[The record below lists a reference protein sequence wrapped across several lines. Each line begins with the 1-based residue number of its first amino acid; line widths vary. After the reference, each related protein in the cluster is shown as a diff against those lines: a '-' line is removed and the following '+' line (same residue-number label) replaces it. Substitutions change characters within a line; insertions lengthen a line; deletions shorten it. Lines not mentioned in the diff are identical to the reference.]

1 VPEGDTI
8 YRSARTLQL
17 ALGGKVVTGFRSM
30 LPRLTRVHE
39 DAPITGRT
47 VESVTAHG
55 KWMMIRFSGDLTLL
69 THMLMSGSWHIYK
82 PGEKWFRRTY
92 DMRIVIETADY
103 VAVGFM
109 TPIAEFHTE
118 KSLAERKGFKSLGQD
133 LLGEEFDE
141 AEALAAL
148 QSRPELEVGDA
159 LLNQSLMAGAGNV
172 FKSEVCFECAI
183 HPFKSMYSISV
194 EESAKLVRT
203 SRKFLL
209 ANVTDKSGDQI
220 VTYTGHRRTTGRMR
234 PEERLWVYGR
244 DGMPCRKCGTII
256 EKRKQGVDA
265 RITFWCPSCERL

>member
-1 VPEGDTI
+1 
-8 YRSARTLQL
+8 
-17 ALGGKVVTGFRSM
+17 
-30 LPRLTRVHE
+30 
-39 DAPITGRT
+39 
-47 VESVTAHG
+47 
-55 KWMMIRFSGDLTLL
+55 MMIRFSGDLTLL

-82 PGEKWFRRTY
+82 PGEKWFRRSY

-118 KSLAERKGFKSLGQD
+118 KSLTERKGFKSLGQD
-133 LLGEEFDE
+133 LLGEEFDV

-183 HPFKSMYSISV
+183 HPFRSMYSVSV

-265 RITFWCPSCERL
+265 RITFWCPMCQRL